1 MRLKNKVAIIT
12 GAAKGIAKGMAFRFA
27 REGAGVVLADLDKDS
42 IDRNAA
48 DIEISGGQALAVQM
62 NVTDRAAIQKAVNAA
77 VERFGKLD
85 IMANIAGFTQDSP
98 SEDLPAEDWLKILD
112 VNLNGVFYCCQAAAR
127 QMIKQGH
134 GGKILNMSSGYGL
147 VAAPQRAGYCT
158 TKAGVVMLTKVLA
171 IEWAKHQINVNALAP
186 GVTRTELIQNLIDA
200 GKLNV
205 DALKKRT
212 PLGRLG
218 EVEDQL
224 GAAVLMVSDE
234 ASFMTGEVVCI
245 DGGWTSYG
253 FI

>member
-1 MRLKNKVAIIT
+1 
-12 GAAKGIAKGMAFRFA
+12 
-27 REGAGVVLADLDKDS
+27 
-42 IDRNAA
+42 
-48 DIEISGGQALAVQM
+48 
-62 NVTDRAAIQKAVNAA
+62 
-77 VERFGKLD
+77 
-85 IMANIAGFTQDSP
+85 
-98 SEDLPAEDWLKILD
+98 
-112 VNLNGVFYCCQAAAR
+112 
-127 QMIKQGH
+127 
-134 GGKILNMSSGYGL
+134 
-147 VAAPQRAGYCT
+147 
-158 TKAGVVMLTKVLA
+158 MLTKVLA
-171 IEWAKHQINVNALAP
+171 IEWAKYQINVNALAP

-224 GAAVLMVSDE
+224 GAAVLMVSGE

>member
-1 MRLKNKVAIIT
+1 MKLRDKVAIIT
-12 GAAKGIAKGMAFRFA
+12 GAAKGIAKGMAQRFA
-27 REGAGVVLADLDKDS
+27 QEGAKVVLADLDKDL
-42 IDRNAA
+42 IVQNAA
-48 DIEISGGQALAVQM
+48 EIGKKGGQAIAVPM
-62 NVTDRAAIQKAVNAA
+62 NVTDRAAIQNTVDSAVKN
-77 VERFGKLD
+77 FGRLD
-85 IMANIAGFTQDSP
+85 ILANIAGFTQVAP
-98 SEDLPAEDWLKILD
+98 SEGLLAEDWLKIID

-158 TKAGVVMLTKVLA
+158 TKAAVVMLTKVLA
-171 IEWAKHQINVNALAP
+171 IEWAKYQINVNALAP

-224 GAAVLMVSDE
+224 GAAVLMVSNE

>member
-1 MRLKNKVAIIT
+1 MKLKDKVAIVT

-27 REGAGVVLADLDKDS
+27 REGAAVVLADLDKES

-48 DIEISGGQALAVQM
+48 DIEKLGGKALAVQM
-62 NVTDRAAIQKAVNAA
+62 NVTDRVAIQKTVDAV
-77 VERFGKLD
+77 VGRFGKLD
-85 IMANIAGFTQDSP
+85 ILANIAGFTQVSP
-98 SEDLPAEDWLKILD
+98 SEELPAEDWLKILD

-171 IEWAKHQINVNALAP
+171 IEWAKYQINVNALAP

-205 DALKKRT
+205 EALKKRT